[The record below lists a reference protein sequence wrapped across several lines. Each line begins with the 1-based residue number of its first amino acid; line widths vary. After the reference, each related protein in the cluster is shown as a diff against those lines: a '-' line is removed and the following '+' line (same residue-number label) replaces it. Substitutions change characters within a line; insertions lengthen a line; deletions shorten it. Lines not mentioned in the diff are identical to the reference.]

1 MKYKDEQIDEILSC
15 YYRVESQSY
24 VLKKYNITADTLKKH
39 LKNPFF
45 SKKLVIKRIENR
57 NKLLKYKAIWDF
69 YNTNG
74 RELTIVEF
82 NLKRK
87 SFDNRIKDI
96 SKAVFYNQINYK
108 RIVREFEY
116 CLSEFEKIYENKPD
130 PSTLDYIIKLNRY
143 LMLSDLEIKEKYNL
157 KHL

>member
-1 MKYKDEQIDEILSC
+1 MKYKDEQIDDILSC

-24 VLKKYNITADTLKKH
+24 VLKKYKITADTLKKH

-82 NLKRK
+82 KLKRK

-116 CLSEFEKIYENKPD
+116 CLSEFEKIYENIPD